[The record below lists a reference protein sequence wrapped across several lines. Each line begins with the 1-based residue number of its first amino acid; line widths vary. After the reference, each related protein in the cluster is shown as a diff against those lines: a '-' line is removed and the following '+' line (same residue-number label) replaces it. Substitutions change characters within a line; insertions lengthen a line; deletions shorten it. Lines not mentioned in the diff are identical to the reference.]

1 MSADSLM
8 LVSAGAIGALMLAT
22 WLTSLALRDA
32 SIVDV
37 VWGVGFVAVAW
48 LAFGL
53 GDGPIERR
61 TLVAVLVTVW
71 GLRLAGYML
80 WRKRGEGEDFR
91 YREMRARH
99 GHRFGLV
106 SLFSVFLFQGL
117 GMWAVSLPVQ
127 AAAGLPGP
135 ELGVLD
141 FAGLGLWCA
150 GMVFE
155 VGGDL
160 QLTRFRA
167 DPANRGKVMDRGLW
181 RYTRH
186 PNYFGDLCVWW
197 AIFLIALAADDAW
210 WAVAGPLTMT
220 AIFTK
225 FFGAPMMEEHLGS
238 AKPGYAEYV
247 RRTSAFFPRPP
258 RSS

>member
-1 MSADSLM
+1 M
-8 LVSAGAIGALMLAT
+8 LVSAKAIAALMVAT
-22 WLTSLALRDA
+22 WVASLALRDA

-37 VWGVGFVAVAW
+37 VWGLGFVLVAW
-48 LAFGL
+48 VAFAL
-53 GDGPIERR
+53 GDGPAERR
-61 TLVAVLVTVW
+61 TLVAVLVAAW
-71 GLRLAGYML
+71 GLRLAAYMA

-91 YREMRARH
+91 YREKRTRH
-99 GHRFGLV
+99 GGRFAFV

-127 AAAGLPGP
+127 AAASLPGP
-135 ELGVLD
+135 AALTVLD
-141 FAGLGLWCA
+141 VAGLALWCV

-155 VGGDL
+155 VGGDI

-167 DPANRGKVMDRGLW
+167 DPANRGRVMDRGMW

-197 AIFLIALAADDAW
+197 GIFVIALAADDAW
-210 WAVAGPLTMT
+210 WSIVGPLTMT
-220 AIFTK
+220 AIFAK
-225 FFGAPMMEEHLGS
+225 FFGAPLMERHLAA

-258 RSS
+258 RRG